1 MASRPSGRNLW
12 AGKPAGVVSV
22 TPYKMGAFGANHAI
36 RQSLV
41 FLDMPAMQQPEAYIG
56 SAGDLFD
63 DRGSL
68 TNNQTRQFLANFM
81 ASFERWVA
89 TIHSGVSNNELD
101 AFMKQRE
108 KVAAAY
114 SSGDASLL
122 GAIVAREGTATF
134 LPPTGGFVSGADVVA
149 ARYDTDA
156 KSFSPGNKT
165 SLEVLELGAS
175 GGLAFWSGFQNF
187 EGKIGGKEMTIRLRV
202 TELFRLTD
210 GTWRLYHRHADP
222 LAAPQSRQSLFRR
235 PSR

>member
-1 MASRPSGRNLW
+1 
-12 AGKPAGVVSV
+12 
-22 TPYKMGAFGANHAI
+22 
-36 RQSLV
+36 
-41 FLDMPAMQQPEAYIG
+41 MPAMQQPEAYIG

-114 SSGDASLL
+114 SSGDASLPD
-122 GAIVAREGTATF
+122 AIVAREGTATF

-149 ARYDTDA
+149 AR
-156 KSFSPGNKT
+156 
-165 SLEVLELGAS
+165 
-175 GGLAFWSGFQNF
+175 
-187 EGKIGGKEMTIRLRV
+187 
-202 TELFRLTD
+202 
-210 GTWRLYHRHADP
+210 
-222 LAAPQSRQSLFRR
+222 
-235 PSR
+235 